1 MNELTT
7 LGGRYQLKGLMG
19 SGATAS
25 LYRALDLESGTP
37 VAVKVLRE
45 ELTHW
50 PRFRRRFLGEAQAIA
65 RLSHPN
71 LVALLDFGV
80 EGSHYFIVLEL
91 VEGVDL
97 KARLRQ
103 RGPIAVAEALRIA
116 WQISEGLGHAHTA
129 GLVHCDVKPQNVLL
143 AQSGLAKLTD
153 FGVAQLFSEKAHVPQ
168 DEPWATPQYFSPEQA
183 AGGDPVPSSDIYS
196 LGVVLFEMLAGR
208 LPFPGQDPRTLA
220 LEHLSHAPPPLG
232 ALVPNL
238 PRPVE
243 VLVDRMLE
251 KDPGARY
258 QDGNEAAIALRRLAA
273 VLRFDLLASPPART
287 EVQTTSAGSEEAPAA
302 EGEGRIDWKAV
313 GLGFLTLVA
322 VGGLVP
328 LWVWVYLAYHPPTP

>member
-1 MNELTT
+1 MNELPT
-7 LGGRYQLKGLMG
+7 LGGRYQLKELIG
-19 SGATAS
+19 SGATAH
-25 LYRALDLESGTP
+25 LYRALDLKSGAP

-50 PRFRRRFLGEAQAIA
+50 PRFRRRFLREAQALA

-71 LVALLDFGV
+71 LVTILDFGV
-80 EGSHYFIVLEL
+80 EGIHYFIVLEL

-103 RGPIAVAEALRIA
+103 RGPLAVAEALSIA
-116 WQISEGLGHAHTA
+116 RQISEGLGHAHTA

-143 AQSGLAKLTD
+143 AQSGQAKLTD
-153 FGVAQLFSEKAHVPQ
+153 FGVAQLFSDKAHVPQ

-183 AGGDPVPSSDIYS
+183 AGEEPAPSSDIYS

-220 LEHLSHAPPPLG
+220 LEHLSHAPPALG

-238 PRPVE
+238 PRSVE
-243 VLVDRMLE
+243 ALVDRMLE
-251 KDPGARY
+251 KNPGARY
-258 QDGNEAAIALRRLAA
+258 QDGNEAATTLRRIAA
-273 VLRFDLLASPPART
+273 IMRFDLLPSLPART
-287 EVQTTSAGSEEAPAA
+287 EAQTDSAGPEEVPAA

-313 GLGFLTLVA
+313 GLGLLALVA

-328 LWVWVYLAYHPPTP
+328 LWVWVYLAYQPPTP